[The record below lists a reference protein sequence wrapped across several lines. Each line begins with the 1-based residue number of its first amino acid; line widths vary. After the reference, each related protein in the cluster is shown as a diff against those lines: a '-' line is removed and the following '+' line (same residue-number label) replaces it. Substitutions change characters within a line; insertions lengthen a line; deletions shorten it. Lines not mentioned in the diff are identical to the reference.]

1 MRVYDI
7 FTNTFVDED
16 ERKRR
21 EEEAKRMAETEVGT
35 TEVTTYADGSQ
46 TRTTTQEIPS
56 QQTVMRPGQEGQLMR
71 PVYRPQQNVT
81 GPINPEQMFQN
92 LLQAES
98 GTRQFT
104 PQGQVVTSPKGAMGI
119 GQVMPRTAM
128 DPGFGLPNIFDLAQ
142 SRGIQVQNRDE
153 QTARQLLGNQELNT
167 EFARNYMNEM
177 VKRKGPEAGIA
188 AYNAGPGRVQQAMGR
203 AQQTGQP
210 LQQFLPQE
218 TQQFVQRVLGPVSPQ
233 QAQGQL
239 QQVAQPARPEQQ
251 PQPRLLG
258 QGITF
263 PGMVTMPTQENLLQ
277 NKITEYQTIG
287 DNVDNL
293 LKYGLSEN
301 TPEYLQNRAK
311 NRAAELI
318 NEQRNLDEA
327 KTKVA
332 QMDETELGRVLRE
345 KTTGGNWA
353 KYVAFNLLGMETL
366 ALEEAAKLGIGRE
379 VATTINGKPALV
391 KMAANGLPLV
401 GYDATTGK
409 KLDSKELLLAA
420 DNLRNVKGAQQS
432 SETYADPT
440 GKVKGNFVLERRE
453 GGGAPVFKEVGTG
466 RVATPMESQ
475 VLQKLGVSGGLDY
488 QRQQQVQRKNIDL
501 QADWE
506 KGRIQAIQAG
516 PIAANKWLGEFNAK
530 HGTQFVPQQI
540 TGGAPQIDSVT
551 GRLTQQPTGVG
562 VAQQQAQGATTA
574 TQAVAQTNETPAQI
588 ERRNK
593 LAETRSEGLAKFYDE
608 TLTKE
613 SASGDKVSGV
623 RKQQIALFDNPRVNM
638 ANIFGLATGAG
649 RPPGD
654 QQWTIVRDIL
664 SGKFAKDTEG
674 QAINPQQ
681 LSQRLSQLGLNPD
694 EINVVY
700 QYDILNR
707 QLLGET
713 LRDTAGAGSVSNIE
727 QQMNRDRQVDIT
739 RAPALGAYNLIFQTK
754 FDADRMRYKSD
765 WAADKEFKSIA
776 EFNKE
781 WRKESKRIND
791 LYMDQTKARL
801 DFIQKQPGGAEN
813 VNAIREAYRRF
824 PVPEYDPNSGWKKT
838 KPLSE
843 ILR

>member
-7 FTNTFVDED
+7 FTNTFVDDE

-21 EEEAKRMAETEVGT
+21 EEEAKRMGETEVGK
-35 TEVTTYADGSQ
+35 TEVTQYADGSQ

-56 QQTVMRPGQEGQLMR
+56 QQTVMRPGQEGQFMR
-71 PVYRPQQNVT
+71 PVM
-81 GPINPEQMFQN
+81 PIAPNQDQMFQR

-104 PQGQVVTSPKGAMGI
+104 PQGQVITSPKGAMGI
-119 GQVMPRTAM
+119 GQVMPATAM
-128 DPGFGLPNIFDLAQ
+128 NPGFGLPSIFDLAQ
-142 SRGIQVQNRDE
+142 SKGIEVANRDE
-153 QTARQLLGNQELNT
+153 ATAKQLLGNQELNT
-167 EFARNYMNEM
+167 EFARNYMNAM
-177 VKRKGPEAGIA
+177 VQRKGPEAGIA
-188 AYNAGPGRVQQAMGR
+188 AYNAGPGRVQQAMSQ

-218 TQQFVQRVLGPVSPQ
+218 TQQFVQRVLGPTQPTTQ
-233 QAQGQL
+233 QAMRVNQPISPTQPTQQL
-239 QQVAQPARPEQQ
+239 V
-251 PQPRLLG
+251 G
-258 QGITF
+258 QGLRI
-263 PGMVTMPTQENLLQ
+263 PGVPPSPAPTEESLVQ

-287 DNVDNL
+287 DNIDGL

-301 TPEYLQNRAK
+301 TPEYLQVRAK
-311 NRAAELI
+311 NRAAELL
-318 NEQRNLDEA
+318 NENRNLEKA
-327 KTKVA
+327 KSEVA
-332 QMDETELGRVLRE
+332 QMDETALSKVLRE

-366 ALEEAAKLGIGRE
+366 ALDEAAKLGIGRE
-379 VATTINGKPALV
+379 VPTTINGKPALI
-391 KMAANGLPLV
+391 KMAANGLPLE
-401 GYDATTGK
+401 GYDATTGN

-420 DNLRNVKGAQQS
+420 DNLRNIKGAQQS

-551 GRLTQQPTGVG
+551 GKLTQQPTGVG

-623 RKQQIALFDNPRVNM
+623 RKQQLALFDNPKVNM
-638 ANIFGLATGAG
+638 ANIFGIATGAG

-681 LSQRLSQLGLNPD
+681 LSQRLAQLGLNAD
-694 EINVVY
+694 EVNVIY